1 MPRSPFQI
9 RLDKIGEA
17 ARAVA
22 VKTSGMRSRW
32 KTGWFGSSPDE
43 LAQEVNH
50 LAEAVYRLV
59 EEIQQMKE
67 PL

>member
-22 VKTSGMRSRW
+22 VKTGRIKAIGWW
-32 KTGWFGSSPDE
+32 KNAPPDE
-43 LAQEVNH
+43 IAQEVNH